1 MALWIGII
9 TFLFGGALWYRSQ
22 GEQDGVPSWMPR
34 LGIGTS
40 VLGLGTL
47 SLTQPGLP
55 WMIASICCSLVAIVL
70 IASVVNETIRRR

>member
-1 MALWIGII
+1 MALWIGIV
-9 TFLFGGALWYRSQ
+9 TFLFGGALWYRSH
-22 GEQDGVPSWMPR
+22 GAPEGVPRWMPR

-55 WMIASICCSLVAIVL
+55 WMIASIVCSLVAIVL
-70 IASVVNETIRRR
+70 IASVFNETRRRR

>member
-22 GEQDGVPSWMPR
+22 GIPDRVPRWMPR

-47 SLTQPGLP
+47 SLSQPGLP
-55 WMIASICCSLVAIVL
+55 WLIASICFSIIAIIL
-70 IASVVNETIRRR
+70 IASVVNETWRRR